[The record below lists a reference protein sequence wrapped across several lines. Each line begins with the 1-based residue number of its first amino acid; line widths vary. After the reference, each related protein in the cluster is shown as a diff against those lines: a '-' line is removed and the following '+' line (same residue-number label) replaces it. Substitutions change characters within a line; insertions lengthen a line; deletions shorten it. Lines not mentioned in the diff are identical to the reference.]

1 MAIVHAR
8 VDERLIHGQVA
19 MVWTNAVGAT
29 RMVVVNDAAVKD
41 ELIIAGLKM
50 AKPAGVKL
58 SILSLKRAAEKF
70 KEGAY
75 EEDKVFL
82 ITKSV
87 PDMARLVADGVPVT
101 QVNVGNVAKRE
112 GSRPIKKSVNLTGQD
127 EVCIREILA
136 KGIPVTAQMI
146 PNESSQSIETYL

>member
-19 MVWTNAVGAT
+19 MVWTNTVGAS
-29 RMVVVNDAAVKD
+29 RIIVVNDEAVKD

-70 KEGAY
+70 GEKAY

-82 ITKSV
+82 ITKNV
-87 PDMARLVADGVPVT
+87 TDMAALIRSEVPIKAF
-101 QVNVGNVAKRE
+101 NVGNVAKRE
-112 GSRPIKKSVNLTGQD
+112 GSRPIKKSVNLTEDD
-127 EVCIREILA
+127 EKDIREMVQL
-136 KGIPVTAQMI
+136 GVSVTAQML
-146 PNESSQSIETYL
+146 PNESDQSILNML

>member
-1 MAIVHAR
+1 
-8 VDERLIHGQVA
+8 
-19 MVWTNAVGAT
+19 
-29 RMVVVNDAAVKD
+29 
-41 ELIIAGLKM
+41 M

-87 PDMARLVADGVPVT
+87 PDMARLVADGVSIPL
-101 QVNVGNVAKRE
+101 VNVGNVAKRE
-112 GSRPIKKSVNLTGQD
+112 GSRPIKKSVNLTEQD
-127 EVCIREILA
+127 EACVKEILA
-136 KGIPVTAQMI
+136 RGIPVTAQMI
-146 PNESSQSIETYL
+146 PNESSQSIENYL